1 MTEDVYTLKVAIIH
15 DWLTT
20 LGGSERVVW
29 ALHEMFPEAPVFTSV
44 HRRGLLPAEFDALDI
59 RTSFL
64 QRIPG
69 ATRHYPR
76 LLPLMPLAFEQFDLE
91 GFDLVVSSSHAC
103 AKGVLTRHDQ
113 VHVSYVHAP
122 MRYAW
127 DLTHPYQRSLPAP
140 LRPFA
145 ATLLSGLRQWDVL
158 SANRVDAFVANSHEV
173 ASRIRKHYRREATVV
188 HPPVEIDRFEVLP
201 SSRIGDHLVVL
212 SRLVPYKRVDL
223 CIEAANRTGR
233 HLRVIGDG
241 PLYRELRELAG
252 PTVSFLGNLPDED
265 VAREL
270 AGASALLFAAFEDFG
285 IVPVEAM
292 ACGRP
297 VIALGHGGVRDTVLD
312 GVTGTWFE
320 EARVDSLVAALGRH
334 ERIDWDP
341 NRIRAHAERFSPR
354 SFRQGMQAVI
364 DQALGRL
371 SGEVI
376 LV

>member
-1 MTEDVYTLKVAIIH
+1 LKVAIIH

-29 ALHEMFPEAPVFTSV
+29 ALHEMFPGAPVFTSV
-44 HRRGLLPAEFDALDI
+44 HRRGLLPREFEALDI

-64 QRIPG
+64 QRLPG

-76 LLPLMPLAFEQFDLE
+76 LLPLMPLAFEQFDLSD
-91 GFDLVVSSSHAC
+91 FDLVVSSSHAC
-103 AKGVLTRHDQ
+103 AKGVVTRPDQ

-127 DLTHPYQRSLPAP
+127 DLTHAYQRSLPP
-140 LRPFA
+140 LLRPA
-145 ATLLSGLRQWDVL
+145 AAMLLSGLRQWDVL
-158 SANRVDAFVANSHEV
+158 SANRVDAFVANSREV
-173 ASRIRKHYRREATVV
+173 AGRIRKHYRRDAAVV
-188 HPPVEIDRFEVLP
+188 HPPVDVDRFEVLP
-201 SSRIGDHLVVL
+201 ASRIGDHLVVL

-233 HLRVIGDG
+233 RLRVIGDG
-241 PLYRELRELAG
+241 PLYRDLRALAG
-252 PTVSFLGNLPDED
+252 PTVTFLGNLPDEA

-297 VIALGHGGVRDTVLD
+297 VIALGHGGVRDTVVD
-312 GVTGTWFE
+312 GVTGTWFDE
-320 EARVDSLVAALGRH
+320 PRLESLVAALERH
-334 ERIDWDP
+334 DRVEWDP
-341 NRIRAHAERFSPR
+341 AQIRTHAERFSPAA
-354 SFRQGMQAVI
+354 FRRGMQAVI
-364 DQALGRL
+364 EGALAREV
-371 SGEVI
+371 GEVT